1 MGDLRSNCS
10 SRLSST
16 SVQGPL
22 QYANDGTS
30 FPQPENV
37 IQYYRASSLALTL
50 DGYNNSAATYAVQD
64 GSVGDLPLPNT
75 VDVLLL
81 DCLNQTIG
89 LASPLI
95 DGATLQYQGG
105 IGLLGVFWVLWF
117 VFGQF

>member
-1 MGDLRSNCS
+1 MSDLRTNCS

-22 QYANDGTS
+22 QYTNDATN

-37 IQYYRASSLALTL
+37 IQYYRASSLALTF
-50 DGYNNSAATYAVQD
+50 DGYNNSAATYAVQE
-64 GSVGDLPLPNT
+64 GSVGDLPLPGT
-75 VDVLLL
+75 MDVLLL

-89 LASPLI
+89 LAAPLI
-95 DGATLQYQGG
+95 DGANLQFQGN

-117 VFGQF
+117 LFGNL